1 METASVIIKKCLI
14 ETNINQAELA
24 NMLDKTPQAL
34 NNKFY
39 RDYFTYAEVSHIL
52 DLLGYELKVV
62 KKQGWKFLA
71 LKIVIS
77 FL

>member
-1 METASVIIKKCLI
+1 
-14 ETNINQAELA
+14 
-24 NMLDKTPQAL
+24 MLDKTPQAL

-62 KKQGWKFLA
+62 KKQG
-71 LKIVIS
+71 
-77 FL
+77 